1 MFKIRI
7 YSQSIDR
14 SIPVNVTIL
23 RDIPSLADAY
33 ILCKSVCN
41 IMSKDPEIVDV
52 VSDIINTTTHEVIM

>member
-14 SIPVNVTIL
+14 SIPTNVTII

-41 IMSKDPEIVDV
+41 IMSKDAEIADI
-52 VSDIINTTTHEVIM
+52 VSDIVNTATREVIM